1 MQLSEVL
8 AAAIETSRPAIEAQG
23 HALSVSQPPD
33 PIWLDADLTR
43 LAQVFANLLNNS
55 AKYMEPGGAIEI
67 AASADDH
74 DVTVAVR
81 DRGIGIS
88 PDLLP
93 HVFDM
98 FVQADRSL
106 ERAQGG
112 LGIGLTLVRQL
123 VQLHGG
129 SVTASQRR
137 PGPGQRVRRAAAP
150 RGRTRRAAAR
160 GAGRRERRRCR
171 RGACSS
177 WTTTATP
184 SNRSRCC

>member
-1 MQLSEVL
+1 M
-8 AAAIETSRPAIEAQG
+8 
-23 HALSVSQPPD
+23 LSVSQPPD

-55 AKYMEPGGAIEI
+55 EVMEPGGAIEI

-81 DRGIGIS
+81 DRGIGMS
-88 PDLLP
+88 SDLLP

-112 LGIGLTLVRQL
+112 LGIGLTLVQTL
-123 VQLHGG
+123 VQMHGG
-129 SVTASQRR
+129 SVRAKSAGLGRGDPPPSVAEDERAVVARDGVIAEHEIVALGASDGERR
-137 PGPGQRVRRAAAP
+137 PFS
-150 RGRTRRAAAR
+150 GRQS
-160 GAGRRERRRCR
+160 RRR
-171 RGACSS
+171 
-177 WTTTATP
+177 
-184 SNRSRCC
+184 